1 MTDKSSIRQSQRRT
15 NALFSVN
22 TMSLRNMNIA
32 PRAFL
37 GFALI
42 GGLMLILGVF
52 ALNQMSK
59 IRGAGED
66 IASMSVPSIKSLD
79 EFTQLTLRLRVLSY
93 RLLVNREPDVQQ
105 KTFEL
110 FELRNQQIRDAQRV
124 YEPLI
129 DGPQERAAYD
139 QYVQL
144 LAQYRQLEDRM
155 KTLSRNNQVD
165 ELRAMLNSELL
176 SNSEAVNSAL
186 AKLLEIN
193 TQQIEVTDTRA
204 GEQYSTSLNLV
215 ITLLVIASGLTLL
228 FAWLLTNSIT
238 KPIANA
244 LSAAE
249 EIAEGNLTRPITVD
263 GEDEAGRL
271 LLAMSKMQDK
281 LRDTLQ
287 RISGSATQLASA
299 AEELNSVTDES
310 ARGLT
315 QQNNEIE
322 QAATAVN
329 EMTSAV
335 EEVAR
340 NAVSTSEAS
349 KNATTSAGDGRDLV
363 QETVSAIERMS
374 ADVQEYSRKEVSN
387 TESTTNDTTS
397 YVDGRDLVQ
406 ETVSAIERMSTDV
419 QATASLIGDLANE
432 SRDIGKVLDVI
443 RGLADQTNLLALN
456 AAIEAARAGEA
467 GRGFAVVADEVRA
480 LAHRTQ
486 QSTSEIE
493 RMIGSIQTGTEH
505 AVDSMRNS
513 TERAESTLNIARGAG
528 LSLDTI
534 NTAIVEIN
542 ERNLVIASAAEEQAQ
557 VAREVDRNLVNI
569 RDLSVQSAT
578 GASQTSAASGEL
590 SRLAVDLNGMVG
602 RFRL

>member
-1 MTDKSSIRQSQRRT
+1 M
-15 NALFSVN
+15 NALFPVN

-42 GGLMLILGVF
+42 GGLMLVLGVF

-59 IRGAGED
+59 IRAAGED
-66 IASMSVPSIKSLD
+66 IASASVPSVKSLD

-93 RLLVNREPDVQQ
+93 RLLINREPDVQQ

-110 FELRNQQIRDAQRV
+110 FEMRNQQIRDAQKV

-129 DGPQERAAYD
+129 DGPRERAAYD
-139 QYVQL
+139 QYLQL
-144 LAQYRQLEDRM
+144 LAQYRQLEDQM
-155 KTLSRNNQVD
+155 KNLSRNNQVED
-165 ELRAMLNSELL
+165 LRKLLNTELL
-176 SNSEAVNSAL
+176 TNSEAVNAAL

-193 TQQIEVTDTRA
+193 TQQIEETNQEAAD
-204 GEQYSTSLNLV
+204 QYSSAFNLV
-215 ITLLVIASGLTLL
+215 VALLVLATGLTCL

-249 EIAEGNLTRPITVD
+249 AIAEGNLTRPITVD

-374 ADVQEYSRKEVSN
+374 ADVQ
-387 TESTTNDTTS
+387 ST
-397 YVDGRDLVQ
+397 
-406 ETVSAIERMSTDV
+406 
-419 QATASLIGDLANE
+419 ATLIGDLANE

-493 RMIGSIQTGTEH
+493 RMIGSIQGGTEH
-505 AVDSMRNS
+505 AVNSMRNS

-578 GASQTSAASGEL
+578 GANQTSAASNEL
-590 SRLAVDLNGMVG
+590 SRLALDLNNMVG
-602 RFRL
+602 RFSL

>member
-1 MTDKSSIRQSQRRT
+1 
-15 NALFSVN
+15 
-22 TMSLRNMNIA
+22 MSLRNMNIA

-37 GFALI
+37 GFAFI
-42 GGLMLILGVF
+42 GALMLFLGVF

-59 IRGAGED
+59 IRAATED
-66 IASMSVPSIKSLD
+66 ITLASVPSIRALD

-93 RLLVNREPDVQQ
+93 RLLTNREPDVQQ
-105 KTFEL
+105 KTLEAFD
-110 FELRNQQIRDAQRV
+110 LRNQQIRTAQGV
-124 YEPLI
+124 YEKLI
-129 DGPQERAAYD
+129 ETSEERSTYNE
-139 QYVQL
+139 YVRL
-144 LAQYRQLEDRM
+144 LAQYHQIEERM
-155 KTLSRNNQVD
+155 KSLSRANQVD
-165 ELRAMLNSELL
+165 ELRTLLNTELLTNSEQ
-176 SNSEAVNSAL
+176 VNGVL
-186 AKLLEIN
+186 NRLLEIN
-193 TQQIEVTDTRA
+193 NAMALDTNQQAED
-204 GEQYSTSLNLV
+204 QYNLAFNMV
-215 ITLLVIASGLTLL
+215 VGLLVIATALTLL
-228 FAWLLTNSIT
+228 FAWLLTRSIT
-238 KPIANA
+238 VPISQA
-244 LSAAE
+244 LEAAE
-249 EIAEGNLTRPITVD
+249 EVAEGNLTRPIKVD
-263 GEDEAGRL
+263 GNDEAGRL
-271 LLAMSKMQDK
+271 LAAMAKMQDK

-287 RISGSATQLASA
+287 RIAGSATQLASA
-299 AEELNSVTDES
+299 AEELNAVTDES

-349 KNATTSAGDGRDLV
+349 RNATTSAGDGRDLV

-374 ADVQEYSRKEVSN
+374 
-387 TESTTNDTTS
+387 
-397 YVDGRDLVQ
+397 G
-406 ETVSAIERMSTDV
+406 DV
-419 QATASLIGDLANE
+419 QATATLIGELANE

-493 RMIGSIQTGTEH
+493 RMIGSIQAGTEH

-513 TERAESTLNIARGAG
+513 TERAESTLNIAKGAG

-578 GASQTSAASGEL
+578 GASQTSAASSEL

>member
-1 MTDKSSIRQSQRRT
+1 MAARI
-15 NALFSVN
+15 ALLPQDSR
-22 TMSLRNMNIA
+22 MSLRNMNIA

-37 GFALI
+37 GFAFI
-42 GGLMLILGVF
+42 GALMLFLGVF

-59 IRGAGED
+59 IRGATED
-66 IASMSVPSIKSLD
+66 ITLSSVPSIRALD

-93 RLLVNREPDVQQ
+93 RLLTNREPEVQQ
-105 KTFEL
+105 KTLEA
-110 FELRNQQIRDAQRV
+110 FELRNQQIRTAQGI
-124 YEPLI
+124 YEKLI
-129 DGPQERAAYD
+129 ESSEERSTYD
-139 QYVQL
+139 EYVRLLGQYHQI
-144 LAQYRQLEDRM
+144 EERM
-155 KTLSRNNQVD
+155 KSLSRANQIE
-165 ELRAMLNSELL
+165 ELRTLLNTELL
-176 SNSEAVNSAL
+176 SNSDQVNAVLNRLLDINNKMAL
-186 AKLLEIN
+186 ATNKDAE
-193 TQQIEVTDTRA
+193 D
-204 GEQYSTSLNLV
+204 QYNMAFDLV
-215 ITLLVIASGLTLL
+215 VGLLVIATALTLL
-228 FAWLLTNSIT
+228 FAWLLTRSIT
-238 KPIANA
+238 LPISQA
-244 LSAAE
+244 LEAAE
-249 EIAEGNLTRPITVD
+249 EVAEGNLTRPIKVD
-263 GEDEAGRL
+263 GNDEAGRL
-271 LLAMSKMQDK
+271 LAAMAKMQDK

-287 RISGSATQLASA
+287 RIAGSATQLASA
-299 AEELNSVTDES
+299 AEELNAVTDES

-349 KNATTSAGDGRDLV
+349 RNATTSAGDGRDLV

-374 ADVQEYSRKEVSN
+374 
-387 TESTTNDTTS
+387 
-397 YVDGRDLVQ
+397 G
-406 ETVSAIERMSTDV
+406 DV
-419 QATASLIGDLANE
+419 QATATLIGDLANE

-493 RMIGSIQTGTEH
+493 RMIGSIQAGTEH

-513 TERAESTLNIARGAG
+513 TERAESTLNIAKGAG
-528 LSLDTI
+528 MSLDTI

-578 GASQTSAASGEL
+578 GASQTSAASSEL

>member
-1 MTDKSSIRQSQRRT
+1 MDTPLKPRMDRASPQDH
-15 NALFSVN
+15 N
-22 TMSLRNMNIA
+22 MSLRNMNIA

-42 GGLMLILGVF
+42 GALMLFLGVF

-59 IRGAGED
+59 IRAATED
-66 IASMSVPSIKSLD
+66 ITLSSVPSIRALD

-93 RLLVNREPDVQQ
+93 RLLTNREPDVQQ
-105 KTFEL
+105 KTLESFDV
-110 FELRNQQIRDAQRV
+110 RNQQIRTAQAV
-124 YEPLI
+124 YEKLI
-129 DGPQERAAYD
+129 DSSEERAAYD
-139 QYVQL
+139 EYVRL
-144 LAQYRQLEDRM
+144 LAQYHQIEERM
-155 KTLSRNNQVD
+155 KSLSRANQVE
-165 ELRAMLNSELL
+165 ELRTLLNTELL
-176 SNSEAVNSAL
+176 NNSDQVNAVLNRLLDINNKMAL
-186 AKLLEIN
+186 ATNQQAADQYDMAFELVVILLILA
-193 TQQIEVTDTRA
+193 TA
-204 GEQYSTSLNLV
+204 
-215 ITLLVIASGLTLL
+215 LTML
-228 FAWLLTNSIT
+228 FAWLLTRSIT
-238 KPIANA
+238 LPIAQA
-244 LSAAE
+244 LDAAE
-249 EIAEGNLTRPITVD
+249 EIAEGNLTRPIKVE
-263 GEDEAGRL
+263 GNDEAGRL
-271 LLAMSKMQDK
+271 LLAMAKMQDK
-281 LRDTLQ
+281 LKDTLQ

-299 AEELNSVTDES
+299 AEELNAVTDES

-349 KNATTSAGDGRDLV
+349 KNATSSAGDGRDLV

-374 ADVQEYSRKEVSN
+374 S
-387 TESTTNDTTS
+387 
-397 YVDGRDLVQ
+397 
-406 ETVSAIERMSTDV
+406 DV
-419 QATASLIGDLANE
+419 QATATLIGNLAEE

-493 RMIGSIQTGTEH
+493 RMIGSIQAGTEH

-513 TERAESTLNIARGAG
+513 TERAESTLNIAKGAG
-528 LSLDTI
+528 MSLDTI

-578 GASQTSAASGEL
+578 GASQTSAASSEL

>member
-1 MTDKSSIRQSQRRT
+1 
-15 NALFSVN
+15 
-22 TMSLRNMNIA
+22 MSLRSMNIA
-32 PRAFL
+32 PRAFA

-42 GGLMLILGVF
+42 GTLMLILGVF

-59 IRGAGED
+59 IRGAAED
-66 IASMSVPSIKSLD
+66 ITQNSVPSIKSLD

-93 RLLVNREPDVQQ
+93 RLLINREADTQQ
-105 KTFEL
+105 QTL
-110 FELRNQQIRDAQRV
+110 ALLDQRNQQIREAQAG
-124 YEPLI
+124 YEKLI
-129 DGPQERAAYD
+129 SSPQERAAYD
-139 QYVQL
+139 QYVTL
-144 LAQYRQLEDRM
+144 LGQYRQLEERM
-155 KTLSRNNQVD
+155 KTLSRNNQV
-165 ELRAMLNSELL
+165 SELQTL
-176 SNSEAVNSAL
+176 LNTELLNNSEAVNTVL
-186 AKLLEIN
+186 NRLLEIN
-193 TQQIEVTDTRA
+193 TQGSLDTNQQA
-204 GEQYSTSLNLV
+204 ADQYASAFNLV
-215 ITLLVIASGLTLL
+215 VALLVVATALTLL

-238 KPIANA
+238 QPIANA
-244 LSAAE
+244 LNAAE
-249 EIAEGNLTRPITVD
+249 AIAEGNLTRPITVD
-263 GEDEAGRL
+263 GTDEAGRL
-271 LLAMSKMQDK
+271 LLAMSKMQEK

-349 KNATTSAGDGRDLV
+349 KNATASAGDGRDLV

-374 ADVQEYSRKEVSN
+374 GDVQ
-387 TESTTNDTTS
+387 ST
-397 YVDGRDLVQ
+397 
-406 ETVSAIERMSTDV
+406 
-419 QATASLIGDLANE
+419 ATLIGNLAEE

-493 RMIGSIQTGTEH
+493 RMIGSIQSGTEH

-534 NTAIVEIN
+534 NSAIVEIN

-569 RDLSVQSAT
+569 RDLSIQSAT
-578 GASQTSAASGEL
+578 GANQTSAASNEL
-590 SRLAVDLNGMVG
+590 SRLAVDLNTMVG
-602 RFRL
+602 RFNL

>member
-1 MTDKSSIRQSQRRT
+1 
-15 NALFSVN
+15 
-22 TMSLRNMNIA
+22 MSLRNMNIA

-42 GGLMLILGVF
+42 GGLMLVLGVF

-59 IRGAGED
+59 IRAAGED
-66 IASMSVPSIKSLD
+66 IASASVPSVKSLD

-93 RLLVNREPDVQQ
+93 RLLTNREPDVQQ
-105 KTFEL
+105 KTYEL
-110 FELRNQQIRDAQRV
+110 FELRHQQIRATQKV

-129 DGPQERAAYD
+129 DGPVERAAYD
-139 QYVQL
+139 QYLQL
-144 LAQYRQLEDRM
+144 LGQYRQLEEQM
-155 KTLSRNNQVD
+155 KSLSRNNQVED
-165 ELRAMLNSELL
+165 LRKMLNTELL
-176 SNSEAVNSAL
+176 ANSEAVNTAL
-186 AKLLEIN
+186 ARLLEIN
-193 TQQIEVTDTRA
+193 TQQIAETSQEAAD
-204 GEQYSTSLNLV
+204 QYSSAFNLV
-215 ITLLVIASGLTLL
+215 VGLLVLASGLTLL

-244 LSAAE
+244 LEAAE
-249 EIAEGNLTRPITVD
+249 AIAEGNLTRPITVD

-271 LLAMSKMQDK
+271 LLAMSKMQEK

-299 AEELNSVTDES
+299 AEELNCVTDES

-374 ADVQEYSRKEVSN
+374 ADVQS
-387 TESTTNDTTS
+387 
-397 YVDGRDLVQ
+397 
-406 ETVSAIERMSTDV
+406 
-419 QATASLIGDLANE
+419 TASLIGDLANE

-493 RMIGSIQTGTEH
+493 RMIGSIQSGTEH
-505 AVDSMRNS
+505 AVNSMRNS

-528 LSLDTI
+528 LSLETI
-534 NTAIVEIN
+534 NNAIVEIN

-578 GASQTSAASGEL
+578 GASQTSAASNEL

-602 RFRL
+602 RFHL

>member
-1 MTDKSSIRQSQRRT
+1 
-15 NALFSVN
+15 
-22 TMSLRNMNIA
+22 MSLRNMNIA

-42 GGLMLILGVF
+42 GSLMLVLGVF

-59 IRGAGED
+59 IRGAAEE
-66 IASMSVPSIKSLD
+66 ITSNSVPSIKSLD

-105 KTFEL
+105 KTMDLLET
-110 FELRNQQIRDAQRV
+110 RNQQIRAAQAI
-124 YEPLI
+124 YEKLI
-129 DGPQERAAYD
+129 ASPQERAAYD

-144 LAQYRQLEDRM
+144 LGQYRQIEDRM
-155 KTLSRNNQVD
+155 KSLSRNNQID
-165 ELRAMLNSELL
+165 ELRTLLNTDLL
-176 SNSEAVNSAL
+176 TNSEAVNSVL
-186 AKLLEIN
+186 NRLLEIN
-193 TQQIEVTDTRA
+193 TQQTLDTNQQA
-204 GEQYSTSLNLV
+204 VDQYASAFNLTV
-215 ITLLVIASGLTLL
+215 TLLVIATGLTLL

-263 GEDEAGRL
+263 GKDEAGRL
-271 LLAMSKMQDK
+271 LAAMAKMQDK

-287 RISGSATQLASA
+287 QISGSATQLASA

-374 ADVQEYSRKEVSN
+374 ADVQ
-387 TESTTNDTTS
+387 ST
-397 YVDGRDLVQ
+397 
-406 ETVSAIERMSTDV
+406 
-419 QATASLIGDLANE
+419 ATLIGDLANE

-493 RMIGSIQTGTEH
+493 RMIGSIQSGTEH

-528 LSLDTI
+528 MSLDTI
-534 NTAIVEIN
+534 NSAIVEIN

-578 GASQTSAASGEL
+578 GANQTSAASNEL
-590 SRLAVDLNGMVG
+590 SRLALDLNNMVG
-602 RFRL
+602 RFSL

>member
-1 MTDKSSIRQSQRRT
+1 
-15 NALFSVN
+15 
-22 TMSLRNMNIA
+22 MSLRNMNIA

-37 GFALI
+37 GFAFI
-42 GGLMLILGVF
+42 GALMLLLGVF

-59 IRGAGED
+59 IRAATED
-66 IASMSVPSIKSLD
+66 ITSASVPSIRALD

-93 RLLVNREPDVQQ
+93 RLLTNREPDVQQ
-105 KTFEL
+105 KTLEA
-110 FELRNQQIRDAQRV
+110 FELRNQQIRTAQDI
-124 YEPLI
+124 YEKLI
-129 DGPQERAAYD
+129 TSTDERNAYNE
-139 QYVQL
+139 YVRL
-144 LAQYRQLEDRM
+144 LGQYRQIEERM
-155 KTLSRNNQVD
+155 KSLSRANQVN
-165 ELRAMLNSELL
+165 ELRSLLNTELLENSEQVNAVLTRLL
-176 SNSEAVNSAL
+176 DINNDDANATNQR
-186 AKLLEIN
+186 AK
-193 TQQIEVTDTRA
+193 D
-204 GEQYSTSLNLV
+204 QYDMAFDLV
-215 ITLLVIASGLTLL
+215 VGLLVVATALTLL
-228 FAWLLTNSIT
+228 FAWLLTRSIT
-238 KPIANA
+238 LPIAQA
-244 LSAAE
+244 LEAAE
-249 EIAEGNLTRPITVD
+249 EVAEGNLTRPITVD
-263 GEDEAGRL
+263 GSDEAGRL
-271 LLAMSKMQDK
+271 LAAMAKMQHK

-287 RISGSATQLASA
+287 RIAGSATQLASA
-299 AEELNSVTDES
+299 AEELNAVTDES

-349 KNATTSAGDGRDLV
+349 RNATTSAG
-363 QETVSAIERMS
+363 
-374 ADVQEYSRKEVSN
+374 
-387 TESTTNDTTS
+387 
-397 YVDGRDLVQ
+397 DGRDLVQ

>member
-1 MTDKSSIRQSQRRT
+1 
-15 NALFSVN
+15 
-22 TMSLRNMNIA
+22 MSLRNMNIA

-42 GGLMLILGVF
+42 GTLMLILGAG
-52 ALNQMSK
+52 ALLQMGQ
-59 IRGAGED
+59 IRSAAED
-66 IASMSVPSIKSLD
+66 ISTTSVPSIQNLD
-79 EFTQLTLRLRVLSY
+79 EFTQLALRLRVLSY
-93 RLLVNREPDVQQ
+93 RLLINREPDVQQ
-105 KTFEL
+105 KTMEL
-110 FELRNQQIRDAQRV
+110 LDLRNQEIRAAETQ
-124 YEPLI
+124 YEKYI
-129 DGPQERAAYD
+129 SSPQEQAVYD
-139 QYVQL
+139 RYKQLMGQYGQL
-144 LAQYRQLEDRM
+144 QDRM
-155 KTLSRNNQVD
+155 RNYSRNDQVD
-165 ELRAMLNSELL
+165 QLRELL
-176 SNSEAVNSAL
+176 NTELLENSEA
-186 AKLLEIN
+186 IN
-193 TQQIEVTDTRA
+193 KELNNLMRINGQQITEANQRA
-204 GEQYSTSLNLV
+204 SDMYSAAIKLV
-215 ITLLVIASGLTLL
+215 VFLLLLATALTIACAL
-228 FAWLLTNSIT
+228 LLTRSIT
-238 KPIANA
+238 QPIAQA
-244 LSAAE
+244 LEAAE
-249 EIAEGNLTRPITVD
+249 AIAEGNLTRPIKVD
-263 GEDEAGRL
+263 GSDEAGRL
-271 LLAMSKMQDK
+271 LQAMAKMQGK

-299 AEELNSVTDES
+299 AEELNCVTDES
-310 ARGLT
+310 AKGLT

-349 KNATTSAGDGRDLV
+349 KNATASAGDGRDLV
-363 QETVSAIERMS
+363 LETVSAIERMS
-374 ADVQEYSRKEVSN
+374 GDVQ
-387 TESTTNDTTS
+387 ST
-397 YVDGRDLVQ
+397 
-406 ETVSAIERMSTDV
+406 
-419 QATASLIGDLANE
+419 ATLIGNLAAE

-493 RMIGSIQTGTEH
+493 RMIGSIQGGTEQ

-513 TERAESTLNIARGAG
+513 TERAESTLNIAKGAG
-528 LSLDTI
+528 LALDTI

-578 GASQTSAASGEL
+578 AASQTSSASNEL
-590 SRLAVDLNGMVG
+590 SRLAVDLNSMVS
-602 RFRL
+602 RFSL

>member
-1 MTDKSSIRQSQRRT
+1 
-15 NALFSVN
+15 
-22 TMSLRNMNIA
+22 MSLRNMNIA

-42 GGLMLILGVF
+42 GALMLFLGVF

-59 IRGAGED
+59 IRAATED
-66 IASMSVPSIKSLD
+66 ITLSSVPSIRALD

-93 RLLVNREPDVQQ
+93 RLLTNREPEVQQ
-105 KTFEL
+105 KTLEA
-110 FELRNQQIRDAQRV
+110 FELRNQQIRTAQAV
-124 YEPLI
+124 YEKLI
-129 DGPQERAAYD
+129 EGAEERSAYD
-139 QYVQL
+139 EYVRLLGQYHQI
-144 LAQYRQLEDRM
+144 EERM
-155 KTLSRNNQVD
+155 KSLSQANQVD
-165 ELRAMLNSELL
+165 DLRKMLNTELL
-176 SNSEAVNSAL
+176 SNSEQVNAVLTRLLELNNKMAL
-186 AKLLEIN
+186 ATNQDAE
-193 TQQIEVTDTRA
+193 D
-204 GEQYSTSLNLV
+204 QYNMAFNMV
-215 ITLLVIASGLTLL
+215 VGLLVIATLLTVL
-228 FAWLLTNSIT
+228 FAWLLTRSIT
-238 KPIANA
+238 LPISQA
-244 LSAAE
+244 LEAAE
-249 EIAEGNLTRPITVD
+249 EVAEGNLTRPIKVD
-263 GEDEAGRL
+263 GNDEAGRL
-271 LLAMSKMQDK
+271 LAAMAKMQDK

-287 RISGSATQLASA
+287 RIAGSATQLASA
-299 AEELNSVTDES
+299 AEELNAVTDES

-349 KNATTSAGDGRDLV
+349 RNATTSAGDGRDLV

-374 ADVQEYSRKEVSN
+374 
-387 TESTTNDTTS
+387 
-397 YVDGRDLVQ
+397 G
-406 ETVSAIERMSTDV
+406 DV
-419 QATASLIGDLANE
+419 QATATLIGDLANE

-493 RMIGSIQTGTEH
+493 RMIGSIQAGTEH

-513 TERAESTLNIARGAG
+513 TERAESTLNIAKGAG
-528 LSLDTI
+528 MSLDTI

-578 GASQTSAASGEL
+578 GASQTSAASSEL

>member
-1 MTDKSSIRQSQRRT
+1 K
-15 NALFSVN
+15 
-22 TMSLRNMNIA
+22 
-32 PRAFL
+32 
-37 GFALI
+37 
-42 GGLMLILGVF
+42 
-52 ALNQMSK
+52 
-59 IRGAGED
+59 
-66 IASMSVPSIKSLD
+66 
-79 EFTQLTLRLRVLSY
+79 TL
-93 RLLVNREPDVQQ
+93 EA
-105 KTFEL
+105 
-110 FELRNQQIRDAQRV
+110 FELRNQQIRTAQDI
-124 YEPLI
+124 YEKLI
-129 DGPQERAAYD
+129 TSTEERSAYNE
-139 QYVQL
+139 YVRL
-144 LAQYRQLEDRM
+144 LGQYRQIEERM
-155 KTLSRNNQVD
+155 KSLSRANQVN
-165 ELRAMLNSELL
+165 ELRSLLNTELLDNSEQVNAVLTRLL
-176 SNSEAVNSAL
+176 DINNDDANATNQR
-186 AKLLEIN
+186 AK
-193 TQQIEVTDTRA
+193 D
-204 GEQYSTSLNLV
+204 QYDMAFDLV
-215 ITLLVIASGLTLL
+215 VGLLVVATALTLL
-228 FAWLLTNSIT
+228 FAWLLTRSIT
-238 KPIANA
+238 LPIAQA
-244 LSAAE
+244 LEAAE
-249 EIAEGNLTRPITVD
+249 EVAEGNLTRPITVD
-263 GEDEAGRL
+263 GNDEAGRL
-271 LLAMSKMQDK
+271 LAAMAKMQHK

-287 RISGSATQLASA
+287 RIAGSATQLASA
-299 AEELNSVTDES
+299 AEELNAVTDES

-349 KNATTSAGDGRDLV
+349 RNATTSAG
-363 QETVSAIERMS
+363 
-374 ADVQEYSRKEVSN
+374 
-387 TESTTNDTTS
+387 
-397 YVDGRDLVQ
+397 DGRDLVQ

>member
-1 MTDKSSIRQSQRRT
+1 
-15 NALFSVN
+15 
-22 TMSLRNMNIA
+22 MSLRNMNIA

-37 GFALI
+37 GFACI
-42 GGLMLILGVF
+42 GALMLFLGIF

-59 IRGAGED
+59 IRGAAED
-66 IASMSVPSIKSLD
+66 ITQSSVPSIRALED
-79 EFTQLTLRLRVLSY
+79 FTQLTLRLRVLSY
-93 RLLVNREPDVQQ
+93 RLLTNREPDVQQ
-105 KTFEL
+105 KTLEA
-110 FELRNQQIRDAQRV
+110 FELRNQQIRTAQGT
-124 YEPLI
+124 YEKLI
-129 DGPQERAAYD
+129 ESREERSAYD
-139 QYVQL
+139 EYVRLLGQYHQI
-144 LAQYRQLEDRM
+144 EERM
-155 KTLSRNNQVD
+155 KSLSRSNQIE
-165 ELRAMLNSELL
+165 ELRTLLNTQLL
-176 SNSEAVNSAL
+176 SNSEQINAALTRLLDLNNSMAN
-186 AKLLEIN
+186 ATNQKAA
-193 TQQIEVTDTRA
+193 D
-204 GEQYSTSLNLV
+204 QYDSAFDLV
-215 ITLLVIASGLTLL
+215 VALLVLTTALTVL
-228 FAWLLTNSIT
+228 FAWLLTRSIT
-238 KPIANA
+238 LPIAQA
-244 LSAAE
+244 LDAAE
-249 EIAEGNLTRPITVD
+249 HIAEGNLTQSIKVD
-263 GEDEAGRL
+263 GDDEAGRL
-271 LLAMSKMQDK
+271 LRAMNKMQEK

-299 AEELNSVTDES
+299 AEELNAVTDES

-349 KNATTSAGDGRDLV
+349 KNATASAGDGRDLV

-374 ADVQEYSRKEVSN
+374 GDVQG
-387 TESTTNDTTS
+387 T
-397 YVDGRDLVQ
+397 
-406 ETVSAIERMSTDV
+406 
-419 QATASLIGDLANE
+419 ATLIGALAEE

-493 RMIGSIQTGTEH
+493 RMIGSIQAGTEQ

-513 TERAESTLNIARGAG
+513 TERAESTLNIAKGAG
-528 LSLDTI
+528 MSLDTI
-534 NTAIVEIN
+534 NSAIIEIN

-578 GASQTSAASGEL
+578 GASQTSAASSEL

>member
-1 MTDKSSIRQSQRRT
+1 
-15 NALFSVN
+15 
-22 TMSLRNMNIA
+22 MSLRNMNIA

-37 GFALI
+37 GFAFI
-42 GGLMLILGVF
+42 GALMLFLGVF

-59 IRGAGED
+59 IRAATED
-66 IASMSVPSIKSLD
+66 ITLSSVPSIRALD

-93 RLLVNREPDVQQ
+93 RLLTNREPLVQE
-105 KTFEL
+105 KTLEA
-110 FELRNQQIRDAQRV
+110 FELRNQQIRTAQGI
-124 YEPLI
+124 YEKLI
-129 DGPQERAAYD
+129 ESHEERSAYD
-139 QYVQL
+139 EYVRLLGQYHQI
-144 LAQYRQLEDRM
+144 EERM
-155 KTLSRNNQVD
+155 KSLSRANQVD
-165 ELRAMLNSELL
+165 ELRSLLNTELL
-176 SNSEAVNSAL
+176 SNSEQVNAVLTRLLDINNEMAL
-186 AKLLEIN
+186 ATNKEA
-193 TQQIEVTDTRA
+193 ED
-204 GEQYSTSLNLV
+204 QYDMAFNMVVS
-215 ITLLVIASGLTLL
+215 LLVIATLLTLL
-228 FAWLLTNSIT
+228 FAWLLTRSIT
-238 KPIANA
+238 LPISQA
-244 LSAAE
+244 LEAAE
-249 EIAEGNLTRPITVD
+249 EVAEGNLTRPIKVD
-263 GEDEAGRL
+263 GNDEAGRL
-271 LLAMSKMQDK
+271 LAAMAKMQDK

-287 RISGSATQLASA
+287 RIAGSATQLASA
-299 AEELNSVTDES
+299 AEELNAVTDES

-349 KNATTSAGDGRDLV
+349 RNATTSAGDGRDLV

-374 ADVQEYSRKEVSN
+374 
-387 TESTTNDTTS
+387 
-397 YVDGRDLVQ
+397 G
-406 ETVSAIERMSTDV
+406 DV
-419 QATASLIGDLANE
+419 QATATLIGDLANE

-493 RMIGSIQTGTEH
+493 RMIGSIQAGTEH

-513 TERAESTLNIARGAG
+513 TERAESTLNIAKGAG
-528 LSLDTI
+528 MSLDTI

-578 GASQTSAASGEL
+578 GASQTSAASSEL

>member
-1 MTDKSSIRQSQRRT
+1 
-15 NALFSVN
+15 
-22 TMSLRNMNIA
+22 MSLRNMNIA

-37 GFALI
+37 GFAMI
-42 GGLMLILGVF
+42 GALMLFLGVF

-59 IRGAGED
+59 IRAAAED
-66 IASMSVPSIKSLD
+66 ITLSSVPSIRALD

-93 RLLVNREPDVQQ
+93 RLLTNRRPDAQQ
-105 KTFEL
+105 KTLETI
-110 FELRNQQIRDAQRV
+110 EQRNQQIRTAQGI
-124 YEPLI
+124 YEKLI
-129 DGPQERAAYD
+129 DSSEERAAYD
-139 QYVQL
+139 EYVRL
-144 LAQYRQLEDRM
+144 LAQYHQIEERM
-155 KTLSRNNQVD
+155 KSMSRANQVD
-165 ELRAMLNSELL
+165 ELRELLNSELL
-176 SNSEAVNSAL
+176 SNAEQINAVLARLADINNKMAL
-186 AKLLEIN
+186 ATN
-193 TQQIEVTDTRA
+193 QQAKD
-204 GEQYSTSLNLV
+204 QYNLAFDLV
-215 ITLLVIASGLTLL
+215 VGLLVIATTLTLL
-228 FAWLLTNSIT
+228 FAWLLTRSIT
-238 KPIANA
+238 LPIAQA
-244 LSAAE
+244 LDAAE
-249 EIAEGNLTRPITVD
+249 EIAEGNLTRPIKVD
-263 GEDEAGRL
+263 GDDEAGRL
-271 LLAMSKMQDK
+271 LAAMAKMQDK

-287 RISGSATQLASA
+287 RIAGSATQLASA
-299 AEELNSVTDES
+299 AEELNAVTDES

-349 KNATTSAGDGRDLV
+349 RNATTSAGDGRDLV

-374 ADVQEYSRKEVSN
+374 
-387 TESTTNDTTS
+387 
-397 YVDGRDLVQ
+397 G
-406 ETVSAIERMSTDV
+406 DV
-419 QATASLIGDLANE
+419 QATATLIGDLANE

-443 RGLADQTNLLALN
+443 RGLTDQTNLLALN

-493 RMIGSIQTGTEH
+493 RMIGSIQAGTEH

-513 TERAESTLNIARGAG
+513 TERAESTLNIAKGAG
-528 LSLDTI
+528 MSLDTI

-578 GASQTSAASGEL
+578 GAGQTSAASSEL

>member
-15 NALFSVN
+15 GALFSVN

-42 GGLMLILGVF
+42 GGLMLVLGVF

-59 IRGAGED
+59 IRGAAEE
-66 IASMSVPSIKSLD
+66 ITLSSVPSIKSLD

-105 KTFEL
+105 KTMEL
-110 FELRNQQIRDAQRV
+110 LDTRNQQIRAAQAT
-124 YEPLI
+124 YEKLI
-129 DGPQERAAYD
+129 ASPQERAAYD

-144 LAQYRQLEDRM
+144 LGQYRQIEDRM

-165 ELRAMLNSELL
+165 ELRTLLNTDLL
-176 SNSEAVNSAL
+176 TNSEAVNAVL
-186 AKLLEIN
+186 NRLLEIN
-193 TQQIEVTDTRA
+193 TQQTVDTNQRA
-204 GEQYSTSLNLV
+204 ADQYDSAFNLV
-215 ITLLVIASGLTLL
+215 ITLLVIATGLTVL

-249 EIAEGNLTRPITVD
+249 QIAEGNLTRPITVD

-374 ADVQEYSRKEVSN
+374 ADVQ
-387 TESTTNDTTS
+387 ST
-397 YVDGRDLVQ
+397 
-406 ETVSAIERMSTDV
+406 
-419 QATASLIGDLANE
+419 ATLIGDLANE

-528 LSLDTI
+528 MSLDTI
-534 NTAIVEIN
+534 NSAIVEIN

-578 GASQTSAASGEL
+578 GANQTSAASNEL
-590 SRLAVDLNGMVG
+590 SRLAVDLNTMVG
-602 RFRL
+602 RFSL

>member
-1 MTDKSSIRQSQRRT
+1 
-15 NALFSVN
+15 
-22 TMSLRNMNIA
+22 MSLRNMNIA

-37 GFALI
+37 GFAFI
-42 GGLMLILGVF
+42 GALMLLLGVF

-59 IRGAGED
+59 IRAATED
-66 IASMSVPSIKSLD
+66 ITSASVPSIRALD

-93 RLLVNREPDVQQ
+93 RLLTNREPDVQQ
-105 KTFEL
+105 KTLEA
-110 FELRNQQIRDAQRV
+110 FELRNQQIRTAQGV
-124 YEPLI
+124 YEKLI
-129 DGPQERAAYD
+129 SSTEERNAYNE
-139 QYVQL
+139 YVRL
-144 LAQYRQLEDRM
+144 LGQYRQIEERM
-155 KTLSRNNQVD
+155 KSLSRANQVN
-165 ELRAMLNSELL
+165 ELRTLLNTELLDNSEQVNAVLTRLL
-176 SNSEAVNSAL
+176 DINNNDANATNQR
-186 AKLLEIN
+186 AK
-193 TQQIEVTDTRA
+193 D
-204 GEQYSTSLNLV
+204 QYDMAFDLV
-215 ITLLVIASGLTLL
+215 VGLLVVATALTLL
-228 FAWLLTNSIT
+228 FAWLLTRSIT
-238 KPIANA
+238 LPIAQA
-244 LSAAE
+244 LEAAE
-249 EIAEGNLTRPITVD
+249 EVAEGNLTRPITVD
-263 GEDEAGRL
+263 GNDEAGRL
-271 LLAMSKMQDK
+271 LAAMAKMQHK

-287 RISGSATQLASA
+287 RIAGSATQLASA
-299 AEELNSVTDES
+299 AEELNAVTDES

-349 KNATTSAGDGRDLV
+349 RNATTSAG
-363 QETVSAIERMS
+363 
-374 ADVQEYSRKEVSN
+374 
-387 TESTTNDTTS
+387 
-397 YVDGRDLVQ
+397 DGRDLVQ

>member
-1 MTDKSSIRQSQRRT
+1 MAARI
-15 NALFSVN
+15 ALLPQDSR
-22 TMSLRNMNIA
+22 MSLRNMNIA

-37 GFALI
+37 GFAFI
-42 GGLMLILGVF
+42 GALMLFLGVF

-59 IRGAGED
+59 IRGATED
-66 IASMSVPSIKSLD
+66 ITMSSVPSIRALD

-93 RLLVNREPDVQQ
+93 RLLTNREPEVQQ
-105 KTFEL
+105 KTLEAFEV
-110 FELRNQQIRDAQRV
+110 RNQQIRTAQGI
-124 YEPLI
+124 YEKLI
-129 DGPQERAAYD
+129 ESSEERAAYD
-139 QYVQL
+139 DYVRLLGQYHQI
-144 LAQYRQLEDRM
+144 EERM
-155 KTLSRNNQVD
+155 KSLSRANQVE
-165 ELRAMLNSELL
+165 ELRSLLNNELL
-176 SNSEAVNSAL
+176 SNSEQVNAVLTRLLDINNKMAL
-186 AKLLEIN
+186 ATNKDAE
-193 TQQIEVTDTRA
+193 D
-204 GEQYSTSLNLV
+204 QYNMAFNM
-215 ITLLVIASGLTLL
+215 VIATLLTLL
-228 FAWLLTNSIT
+228 FAWLLTRSIT
-238 KPIANA
+238 LPIAQA
-244 LSAAE
+244 LEAAE
-249 EIAEGNLTRPITVD
+249 EVAEGNLTRPIKVD
-263 GEDEAGRL
+263 GSDEAGRL
-271 LLAMSKMQDK
+271 LAAMAKMQDK

-287 RISGSATQLASA
+287 RIAGSATQLASA
-299 AEELNSVTDES
+299 AEELNAVTDES

-349 KNATTSAGDGRDLV
+349 RNATTSAGDGRDLV
-363 QETVSAIERMS
+363 QETVSATERMS
-374 ADVQEYSRKEVSN
+374 
-387 TESTTNDTTS
+387 
-397 YVDGRDLVQ
+397 G
-406 ETVSAIERMSTDV
+406 DV
-419 QATASLIGDLANE
+419 QATATLIGDLANE

-493 RMIGSIQTGTEH
+493 RMIGSIQAGTEH

-513 TERAESTLNIARGAG
+513 TERAESTLNIAKGAG
-528 LSLDTI
+528 MSLDTI

-578 GASQTSAASGEL
+578 GASQTSAASSEL

>member
-1 MTDKSSIRQSQRRT
+1 
-15 NALFSVN
+15 
-22 TMSLRNMNIA
+22 MSLRNMNIA

-37 GFALI
+37 GFAFI
-42 GGLMLILGVF
+42 GALMLFLGVF

-59 IRGAGED
+59 IRSATED
-66 IASMSVPSIKSLD
+66 ITLSSVPSIRALD

-93 RLLVNREPDVQQ
+93 RLLTNREPEVQQ
-105 KTFEL
+105 KTLEAFDV
-110 FELRNQQIRDAQRV
+110 RNQQIRTAQGV
-124 YEPLI
+124 YEKLI
-129 DGPQERAAYD
+129 ESREERATYD
-139 QYVQL
+139 EYVRL
-144 LAQYRQLEDRM
+144 LAQYHQIEERM
-155 KTLSRNNQVD
+155 KSLSRANQVD
-165 ELRAMLNSELL
+165 ELRALLNTELLNNSEQVNAVL
-176 SNSEAVNSAL
+176 SR
-186 AKLLEIN
+186 LLEIN
-193 TQQIEVTDTRA
+193 NSMALDTNQQAED
-204 GEQYSTSLNLV
+204 QYDLAFNMV
-215 ITLLVIASGLTLL
+215 VGLLVIATALTLL
-228 FAWLLTNSIT
+228 FAWLLTRSIT
-238 KPIANA
+238 VPISQA
-244 LSAAE
+244 LEAAE
-249 EIAEGNLTRPITVD
+249 EVAEGNLTRPIKVE
-263 GEDEAGRL
+263 GNDEAGRL
-271 LLAMSKMQDK
+271 LAAMAKMQDK

-287 RISGSATQLASA
+287 RIAGSATQLASA
-299 AEELNSVTDES
+299 AEELNAVTDES

-349 KNATTSAGDGRDLV
+349 RNATTSAGDGRDLV

-374 ADVQEYSRKEVSN
+374 
-387 TESTTNDTTS
+387 
-397 YVDGRDLVQ
+397 G
-406 ETVSAIERMSTDV
+406 DV
-419 QATASLIGDLANE
+419 QATATLIGELANE

-493 RMIGSIQTGTEH
+493 RMIGSIQAGTEH

-513 TERAESTLNIARGAG
+513 TERAESTLNIAKGAG
-528 LSLDTI
+528 MSLDTI

-578 GASQTSAASGEL
+578 GASQTSAASSEL

>member
-374 ADVQEYSRKEVSN
+374 ADVQ
-387 TESTTNDTTS
+387 ST
-397 YVDGRDLVQ
+397 
-406 ETVSAIERMSTDV
+406 
-419 QATASLIGDLANE
+419 ATLIGDLANE

-493 RMIGSIQTGTEH
+493 RMIGSIQSGTEH

-528 LSLDTI
+528 MSLDTI
-534 NTAIVEIN
+534 NSAIVEIN

-578 GASQTSAASGEL
+578 GANQTSAASNEL
-590 SRLAVDLNGMVG
+590 SRLALDLNNMVG
-602 RFRL
+602 RFSL